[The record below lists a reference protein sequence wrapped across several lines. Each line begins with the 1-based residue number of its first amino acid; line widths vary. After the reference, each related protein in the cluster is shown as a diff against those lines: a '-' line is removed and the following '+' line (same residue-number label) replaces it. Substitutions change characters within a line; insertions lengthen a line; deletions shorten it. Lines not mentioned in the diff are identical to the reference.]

1 MANYSTDADLL
12 VIRPNIASL
21 GISDLSAY
29 HTEAKN
35 RIDRILEQRWYRPE
49 ATNRG
54 ILYEE
59 TPFDSDNL
67 RTAQLKYLSCY
78 KALELIYEALA
89 KECPEGPDGF
99 ERMEAKYHAKF
110 DDELQSLLTLG
121 IDYDWDDDDT
131 FDEDER
137 IRPVF
142 RRLRRT

>member
-1 MANYSTDADLL
+1 MANYSTDADLI
-12 VIRPNIASL
+12 VIRPKIADL
-21 GISDLSAY
+21 GITDLSPY

-35 RIDRILEQRWYRPE
+35 RIDRVLEQRWYRPE

-54 ILYEE
+54 ILYTE
-59 TPFDSDNL
+59 TAFDADLLN
-67 RTAQLKYLSCY
+67 ADQLKYLACY
-78 KALELIYEALA
+78 KALELIYEALMKDSA
-89 KECPEGPDGF
+89 EADGF
-99 ERMEAKYHAKF
+99 ERQMLRYQAKF

-121 IDYDWDDDDT
+121 VDYDWDADDT